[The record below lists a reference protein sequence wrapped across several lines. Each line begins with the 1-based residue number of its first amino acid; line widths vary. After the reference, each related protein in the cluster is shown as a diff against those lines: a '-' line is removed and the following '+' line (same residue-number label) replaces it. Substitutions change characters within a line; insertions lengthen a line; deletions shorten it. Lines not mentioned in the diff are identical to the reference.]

1 MGTSMPLIVHKGE
14 TVTKLEARWKDSA
27 MRFQSLLYHRWVLN
41 PATPPPWVG
50 PGSISPKSSVVVGA
64 SLTEMPSGAPVL
76 TGDEPRH
83 FDEDWFGPMN
93 TNFFRVI
100 SLPRTATGEI
110 DIHAQATLSNMSTA
124 AAERARLMVTRALV
138 EALELSLGLADG
150 DSGGLALNDKATEW
164 AFDSAKP
171 ARDWPIAIYWVCGK
185 ADGFDVEI
193 FWDEN
198 ATHGEGLVTLF
209 IVTPPIARDF
219 GMPGTTP
226 KPYSRAK
233 IEDGK
238 GAALIRNLGRWMPRF
253 LVPERDGGVTY

>member
-1 MGTSMPLIVHKGE
+1 MGTSMPLVVHKGE
-14 TVTKLEARWKDSA
+14 TVTKLEARWKDPA
-27 MRFQSLLYHRWVLN
+27 MRFQSLLYHRWVLD
-41 PATPPPWVG
+41 PANPPPWVARGEVG
-50 PGSISPKSSVVVGA
+50 PRTSVVVGR
-64 SLTEMPSGAPVL
+64 SLVETAAGTPVL

-100 SLPRTATGEI
+100 ALPRTATGEI
-110 DIHAQATLSNMSTA
+110 DITGQATLTNMSTA

-138 EALELSLGLADG
+138 EALELSLGLEDG
-150 DSGGLALNDKATEW
+150 DSGGLALNDKGSEW
-164 AFDSAKP
+164 AHDSAKP

-193 FWDEN
+193 FWDKD

-219 GMPGTTP
+219 GMPGATP
-226 KPYSRAK
+226 KPYRRAK
-233 IEDGK
+233 VEDGR
-238 GAALIRNLGRWMPRF
+238 GALLIRNLGRWMARF